1 MCDFILVI
9 AEYDYAPTVVGHL
22 KNCAGFDEDQV
33 AVIDIDDKYL
43 NQTLENRIQQWG
55 EGTIGAVIQCSN
67 STHSRFSPV
76 SILLQH
82 ARGIKA
88 EHLLVVLNKASKI
101 NLASAT
107 SKVITVCIEHDIRFT
122 SQPIKPS
129 DSSFSA
135 FIRNCA
141 PYTYIENR
149 ASTSKSL
156 KKSASSAAVMKE
168 ELMNLTPRQQRT
180 LDTRHAA
187 SLPSLLDPPQSNDGF
202 AQNNLA
208 HSNYG
213 VSASHKRSKNKREL
227 SFDPKSND
235 SVEVMRYD
243 QVKLVMGSTGSS
255 PGSTTNGETKPWNDR
270 FHLDEAKSHTR
281 CKPRLKDSL
290 KQKGSSTGSI
300 VPKFEKKPLPKRKF
314 QKRCEREALR
324 ISRAVDELE
333 TMPRTEWRDTLE
345 ELRVQPFV
353 LSFPCSISC
362 LIFTF

>member
-1 MCDFILVI
+1 MCDFMLVI

-43 NQTLENRIQQWG
+43 NQTLEKRIQQWG

-107 SKVITVCIEHDIRFT
+107 SKIITVCIEHDIRFT

-141 PYTYIENR
+141 PYTYVENR

-156 KKSASSAAVMKE
+156 KNSASSAAVVKE
-168 ELMNLTPRQQRT
+168 EFKNFTPRQQRT
-180 LDTRHAA
+180 LNTRHTA
-187 SLPSLLDPPQSNDGF
+187 SLPSLLLPSQSNE
-202 AQNNLA
+202 
-208 HSNYG
+208 
-213 VSASHKRSKNKREL
+213 VPESHKR
-227 SFDPKSND
+227 FDPKSND
-235 SVEVMRYD
+235 FVEVMRHD
-243 QVKLVMGSTGSS
+243 QVKFVMGSTGGS

-270 FHLDEAKSHTR
+270 FHLDETKSFR
-281 CKPRLKDSL
+281 RGKPRLKDCL
-290 KQKGSSTGSI
+290 KHKVSSTGSS
-300 VPKFEKKPLPKRKF
+300 VPKFEKKPLPKRKL

-345 ELRVQPFV
+345 ELRVPNFRPF
-353 LSFPCSISC
+353 FPMLNSI
-362 LIFTF
+362 F